1 MGEQKFEMQ
10 SCYILSKTPRRIKRP
25 SPCLG
30 EHNEYVFKELLG
42 MTDEEIAQHIIDGT
56 ITTEITGGMKV
67 TL

>member
-1 MGEQKFEMQ
+1 MQ
-10 SCYILSKTPRRIKRP
+10 SCYILSKTPRRIKRT